1 GEDVDPGELDEP
13 RRVPAPRHGRR
24 ALVVAEASAVVDH
37 DRQRDPARI
46 ERRRPDPSDEEPRPE
61 PPTRRWMARI
71 DVGETVL
78 AVMDRRSGNGTTDA
92 GARHAGERQRSGEE
106 TDRPSDQ
113 LGVFPTGSST
123 MKAAPPS
130 GRFSPQRR
138 PECSEM
144 MP

>member
-1 GEDVDPGELDEP
+1 MTRIGV
-13 RRVPAPRHGRR
+13 R
-24 ALVVAEASAVVDH
+24 EA
-37 DRQRDPARI
+37 
-46 ERRRPDPSDEEPRPE
+46 
-61 PPTRRWMARI
+61 
-71 DVGETVL
+71 VL
-78 AVMDRRSGNGTTDA
+78 AVMDRRSGNGATDS
-92 GARHAGERQRSGEE
+92 GARDAGERQREDEGAE
-106 TDRPSDQ
+106 RPSDQ